1 MFIIRV
7 LFYLLDGIMDS
18 SFLTGLHLVLSFC
31 SIFVFLKQLR
41 VFGISNEG
49 FKVISHLSSGSLMA
63 YSLMLSWF
71 DLGVIDAWDWQRFH
85 VIPMVIFASSI
96 LIQLVM
102 LVGGR
107 NYNLHKTLTRIPILL
122 ALVVMSWGGQWVNQI
137 TLVLFILTLI
147 MVLMMKG
154 HRQQRRTLVKMYLF
168 LFISII
174 VSFWSLF
181 WGELFLLAVIFY
193 FSIFQNTFCIESLL
207 RKQEVSE

>member
-49 FKVISHLSSGSLMA
+49 FKIISHLSSGSLMA
-63 YSLMLSWF
+63 YFLMLSFF
-71 DLGVIDAWDWQRFH
+71 DLGVIDAWEWQRFH
-85 VIPMVIFASSI
+85 IIPMVIFASSV

-107 NYNLHKTLTRIPILL
+107 NFNLHKTLTRIPILL
-122 ALVVMSWGGQWVNQI
+122 ALVVMSWGGKWVNQI
-137 TLVLFILTLI
+137 TLVLFVLTLV
-147 MVLMMKG
+147 MVLVMKG
-154 HRQQRRTLVKMYLF
+154 HRQQRRTLVKTYLF
-168 LFISII
+168 LFTSVI
-174 VSFWSLF
+174 VSYWSLF
-181 WGELFLLAVIFY
+181 WGELFLLSVIFY

-207 RKQEVSE
+207 KKQEVSE